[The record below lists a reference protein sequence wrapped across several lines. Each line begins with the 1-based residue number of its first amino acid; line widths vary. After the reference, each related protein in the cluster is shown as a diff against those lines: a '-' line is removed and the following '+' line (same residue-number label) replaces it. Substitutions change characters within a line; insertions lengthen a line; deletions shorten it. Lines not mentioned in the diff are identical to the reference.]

1 MRYMMMLRIEEN
13 TDMVPSEQLM
23 EDMGKLIEEMTKAGV
38 LLDTGGLRPTAEG
51 TRIKLSGGKLTV
63 IDGPFTEAKE
73 VIGGYAMIETKSK
86 EEALEWASRFLRIH
100 GDGWEI
106 VSEIRQIEG
115 PND

>member
-38 LLDTGGLRPTAEG
+38 LLDTGGLRPTAES
-51 TRIKLSGGKLTV
+51 TRIQLSGGKLTV

-73 VIGGYAMIETKSK
+73 VIGGYAMIEVKSK

-100 GDGWEI
+100 GDEWEI

-115 PND
+115 SND

>member
-38 LLDTGGLRPTAEG
+38 LLDTGGLRPTAES
-51 TRIKLSGGKLTV
+51 TRIQLSGGKLTV
-63 IDGPFTEAKE
+63 IDGPFAEAKE
-73 VIGGYAMIETKSK
+73 VIGGYAMIEVKSK

-100 GDGWEI
+100 GDEWEI

>member
-1 MRYMMMLRIEEN
+1 MRYMMMLRVQEN
-13 TDMVPSEQLM
+13 TDLVPGEQLM

-51 TRIKLSGGKLTV
+51 TRIRLSGGKLSVT
-63 IDGPFTEAKE
+63 DGPFTEAKE
-73 VIGGYAMIETKSK
+73 VIGGYAMIEVKSK

-106 VSEIRQIEG
+106 ESEIRQIEG
-115 PND
+115 MND